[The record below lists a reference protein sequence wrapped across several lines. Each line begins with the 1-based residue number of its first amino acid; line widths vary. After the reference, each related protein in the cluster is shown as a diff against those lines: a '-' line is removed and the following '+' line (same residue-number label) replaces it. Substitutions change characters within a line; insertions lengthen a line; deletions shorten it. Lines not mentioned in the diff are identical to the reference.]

1 MIGYFNKRLYVA
13 ILGNGKD
20 EVSRMKDTICGWYDN
35 ISIKTYQD
43 SASLFEAINLN
54 KLQNHP
60 FDMVYV
66 DYEKKAE
73 KMVINRAIPELPVFT
88 YNNSL
93 K

>member
-1 MIGYFNKRLYVA
+1 MSYFNKKLYIA
-13 ILGNGKD
+13 ILGSGKD
-20 EVSRMKDTICGWYDN
+20 EIINMKSAARSWYDN